1 MSRWTI
7 AFLSLSVIAF
17 SLAASAADDGL
28 QRNIALKPGA
38 APTDEAAGQ
47 TGEGSSSGM
56 TTRRFFTEGKN
67 APTAEG
73 WGRTGNSAARIR
85 TFRARGVSAPPSDA
99 EGPPPPRLLRKHH
112 SLPPKLQSPLRLPL
126 PLPGLK
132 PEEVVV
138 QT

>member
-67 APTAEG
+67 ALDDRHIEG
-73 WGRTGNSAARIR
+73 LGRTGNSAARIR

-99 EGPPPPRLLRKHH
+99 EGPPRLLRKHH

-126 PLPGLK
+126 PGLK